1 MQPSCSHC
9 AFRSD
14 RPFCDMSPDAIRG
27 FDEIK
32 EQAVLGKGALL
43 FAEGRPSRGVYI
55 LCEGRAKLSICSESG
70 RRLMLRVAGPG
81 EVLGLGAT
89 LSGNAYEVTAELLD
103 SAQVV
108 FVKRRDLLR
117 FLREN
122 PSICMEVVRRLSDD
136 LHGAYERVRSIGLS
150 RARRAAYTARPLHRL
165 LKSDYGIDEGRSVRS
180 SFSFHFPAWQGS
192 NVCDFSYFLRLLRST
207 S

>member
-1 MQPSCSHC
+1 MQPSCNHC

-14 RPFCDMSPDAIRG
+14 RPFCDMSPEAIRG

-32 EQAVLGKGALL
+32 EQAVLSKGALL

-55 LCEGRAKLSICSESG
+55 LCEGRAKLSICAESG

-103 SAQVV
+103 TAQVV
-108 FVKRRDLLR
+108 FVKHKDLLR

-122 PSICMEVVRRLSDD
+122 PLICMEVVRRLSDD

-150 RARRAAYTARPLHRL
+150 RARRARIQRARPIA
-165 LKSDYGIDEGRSVRS
+165 S
-180 SFSFHFPAWQGS
+180 
-192 NVCDFSYFLRLLRST
+192 
-207 S
+207 